1 MAVTIDDGIIRTL
14 GQVLLIIYMTMGE
27 QIALSAIHQ
36 KGISFHDGEIEQHLV
51 YLCITV
57 ASHCNDLVCQ
67 VVESLHN
74 ALGVYALRY
83 AVAGAVVDDVAQDA
97 HHVTLLRLEKSRA
110 RCKAGKQP

>member
-1 MAVTIDDGIIRTL
+1 
-14 GQVLLIIYMTMGE
+14 MTMGE

-36 KGISFHDGEIEQHLV
+36 KGISLHDGEIEQHLV

-97 HHVTLLRLEKSRA
+97 HHVTLLRLEKVESTLQGWQTAMNIR
-110 RCKAGKQP
+110 K